1 MIPMARRAA
10 CLRYSLIGLLLLSG
24 TPAVRA
30 EERRN
35 QIVAVVNNDVIT
47 AADVEQA
54 MAPLYDQYHA
64 LYGATEVS
72 SKLAEAKPRIVTMLV
87 EERVMLQ
94 EAKTPR
100 TFEVAKGK
108 YATPIPI
115 TVSAEEIADAVAEAQ
130 NRFPSET
137 EFLELLKSHH
147 MTLKD
152 LEARYRDQI
161 TVQKLIGREVHSRI
175 VVSPSEITAYYQAH
189 MDEYRGP
196 EAARLSNILVRAV
209 SPSDDARAKTQAQT
223 LWQQLKGGADFAE
236 LARKNSQGPN
246 AEGGGMLGWVE
257 RGRLMPEIDRVVF
270 TLQPGELSPIIKSA
284 LGYHIL
290 RVEDRHPPRTK
301 PIFEV
306 QSTIREKLY
315 QDKYRQRYAEWMGKL
330 KERAYITIKS

>member
-1 MIPMARRAA
+1 MMPMATRAA
-10 CLRYSLIGLLLLSG
+10 YLRYSLIGLLVVSG
-24 TPAVRA
+24 VPAARA
-30 EERRN
+30 EESQN
-35 QIVAVVNNDVIT
+35 HIVAVVNNDVIT

-64 LYGATEVS
+64 LYGAAEVS
-72 SKLAEAKPRIVTMLV
+72 TKLEEAKPRIITMLV
-87 EERVMLQ
+87 EERLMLQ

-108 YATPIPI
+108 YATPVPI
-115 TVSAEEIADAVAEAQ
+115 TVSAEELADAIAEAK
-130 NRFPSET
+130 NRFPSEG
-137 EFLELLKSHH
+137 EFLEVLKSHH

-161 TVQKLIGREVHSRI
+161 TVQKLIGREVHSRV

-189 MDEYRGP
+189 MEEYRGS
-196 EAARLSNILVRAV
+196 EAARLSNILVRV
-209 SPSDDARAKTQAQT
+209 VTPSDDAQAKAKAQQ

-236 LARKNSQGPN
+236 LARQNSQGPN
-246 AEGGGMLGWVE
+246 AEGGGTLGWVE
-257 RGRLMPEIDRVVF
+257 RGRLMTEIDRVVF
-270 TLQPGELSPIIKSA
+270 TLQPGELSPVIKSA

-306 QSTIREKLY
+306 QGTIREKLY
-315 QDKYRQRYAEWMGKL
+315 QEKYRQRYAEWIGKL